1 MITNE
6 DYNRFIEIHKE
17 ISKNIMDYLENMAK
31 TPFDFYFYPL
41 GTMTIGI
48 CYCGQDDVQHIIEV
62 PSEILTDK
70 KKLRKYIDERENSI
84 INE

>member
-17 ISKNIMDYLENMAK
+17 ISKNIMDYIENMTK
-31 TPFDFYFYPL
+31 KPFDFYFYPL
-41 GTMTIGI
+41 GSMTIEI
-48 CYCGQDDVQHIIEV
+48 CYCGQDGAQHIIEV

-70 KKLRKYIDERENSI
+70 NKLQKYIDDRKNSI
-84 INE
+84 VNE